1 MIGRF
6 SGNFIKYLAMG
17 LAFALISFLL
27 KSCDVKAANI
37 DLSNPSRTC
46 RDSTDGNTVCNK
58 AIAATYWDNSYF
70 ANDGYIGDSG
80 SGGIIYKSI
89 NFQWD
94 DINLCKGKSILISG
108 YVAGLFD
115 FFNNSYSVDVYNNDS
130 KLSCSYSLENSSRL
144 KYTCSGTGGGKFQI
158 NLNQY
163 EFPLRGVY
171 TVGVSKV
178 VDISC
183 DSSNADVINNNNN
196 NTQNIINNNNS
207 NTDKIT
213 DSVNKTNDTMKDDNI
228 DTSSSNSFFNNFK
241 SSDHGLTGI
250 VSAPLKIINQFTTT
264 TCKSVNIDFLGA
276 KADLPCG
283 STLWGREDL
292 KTFVDIYN
300 VIMGGLISYGAL
312 KGIFSRVQDFKNPDD
327 SKVEVIDL

>member
-6 SGNFIKYLAMG
+6 SSNFIKYLAMG
-17 LAFALISFLL
+17 LAFALISFLFR
-27 KSCDVKAANI
+27 SCEVKAFSIDVK
-37 DLSNPSRTC
+37 PRVC
-46 RDSTDGNTVCNK
+46 VRDHLGNVDCSSK
-58 AIAATYWDNSYF
+58 GEIAKFWDNNYWTTTKYLGS
-70 ANDGYIGDSG
+70 SG
-80 SGGIIYKSI
+80 STGPI
-89 NFQWD
+89 NNLISFQWPD
-94 DINLCKGKSILISG
+94 YNLCKGKSILISG
-108 YVAGLFD
+108 YIGGLFGYFD
-115 FFNNSYSVDVYNNDS
+115 ANSAYEIYNNNSQM
-130 KLSCSYSLENSSRL
+130 SCSYTRVDSSRL
-144 KYTCSGTGGGKFQI
+144 KFSCSGIGGGDFLVNF
-158 NLNQY
+158 NLNNFESRENYQ
-163 EFPLRGVY
+163 VAI
-171 TVGVSKV
+171 SQV

-183 DSSNADVINNNNN
+183 DSSNADVI
-196 NTQNIINNNNS
+196 TNNNS

-264 TCKSVNIDFLGA
+264 TCKSVNINFLGA

-312 KGIFSRVQDFKNPDD
+312 KGIFNRVQGFKNPDS

>member
-6 SGNFIKYLAMG
+6 SSNFIKYLAMG
-17 LAFALISFLL
+17 LAFALISFLF
-27 KSCDVKAANI
+27 KSCEVKAFSIDVK
-37 DLSNPSRTC
+37 PRVC
-46 RDSTDGNTVCNK
+46 VRDHLGNVDCSSK
-58 AIAATYWDNSYF
+58 GEIAKFWDNNYWTTTNYLGS
-70 ANDGYIGDSG
+70 SG
-80 SGGIIYKSI
+80 STGPI
-89 NFQWD
+89 NNLISFQWPD
-94 DINLCKGKSILISG
+94 YNLCKGKSILISG
-108 YVAGLFD
+108 YIGGLFGYFD
-115 FFNNSYSVDVYNNDS
+115 ANSAYEIYNNDNQM
-130 KLSCSYSLENSSRL
+130 SCSYSRVDSSRL
-144 KYTCSGTGGGKFQI
+144 KFTCSGIGGGDFLVNF
-158 NLNQY
+158 NLNNFESRENYQ
-163 EFPLRGVY
+163 VAI
-171 TVGVSKV
+171 SQV

-183 DSSNADVINNNNN
+183 DSSNSDIITNNNN
-196 NTQNIINNNNS
+196 NTQTIIDNQNKNSNEINNS
-207 NTDKIT
+207 IKD
-213 DSVNKTNDTMKDDNI
+213 TNDTMKDDNI

-312 KGIFSRVQDFKNPDD
+312 KGIFNRVQGFKNPDS